1 MSVPTVLNPIIDAV
15 IDSLAQGKAPWRKP
29 WRSVAGGLPVNIA
42 SKKAYRGM
50 NILILGMTPYTDARW
65 GTFKQWSDVG
75 ARIRKG
81 EKATSI
87 MLWQFKPMHTKG
99 ADGKPAFDTNGNPLM
114 ADIPLVR
121 LYAVFNAEQVDG
133 APAVPDA
140 EPAGEGE
147 ELLTPDATAE
157 ALMADYLTR
166 SGVHLR
172 VGGSVA
178 SFAPG
183 TDTIAMPPLAQF
195 AGVSEYYGTL
205 LHEAVHSTGTKDRCN
220 REGITKFDRFGSGRY
235 AFEELV
241 AEMGGAMLVSQC
253 GLAQPEVTEN
263 TIAYLAGWAER
274 IKADRQALISAAS
287 ACAKAVDYINGTT
300 YTA

>member
-1 MSVPTVLNPIIDAV
+1 
-15 IDSLAQGKAPWRKP
+15 
-29 WRSVAGGLPVNIA
+29 
-42 SKKAYRGM
+42 
-50 NILILGMTPYTDARW
+50 
-65 GTFKQWSDVG
+65 
-75 ARIRKG
+75 
-81 EKATSI
+81 

-99 ADGKPAFDTNGNPLM
+99 PDGKPAYTTNGDPVM

-133 APAVPDA
+133 APVVPELTADPDA
-140 EPAGEGE
+140 PT
-147 ELLTPDATAE
+147 LTPDATAE
-157 ALMADYLTR
+157 ALMNAYLTR
-166 SGVHLR
+166 TGVRLKM
-172 VGGSVA
+172 GGSVA

-220 REGITKFDRFGSGRY
+220 REGITKFNGFGSGRY

-241 AEMGGAMLVSQC
+241 AEMGGAMLVAQC
-253 GLAQPEVTEN
+253 GLDQPEVTEN

-287 ACAKAVDYINGTT
+287 ACAKAVDYVNGTT